1 MNGDFYRLPTLQE
14 IREAHSWKGEYET
27 YLPLSRYIFRPF
39 GFRLTWVAIRLGLTT
54 EAVSWLSGIVGITG
68 CLFLMSGWEH
78 ALPVGLGFL
87 LFFNLLDCVDGS
99 IARATK
105 SENPYGK
112 FLDSICGGIVD
123 LTFWAVVGVTAF
135 RHPQL
140 LYWPSPF
147 SYGPSFWLVVG
158 TLTCLLFIVVGFL
171 ERTFDELLRRDWD
184 RSQGVQ
190 DVRPKS
196 WGNLLRT
203 INTNLRVRESHYF
216 FLLFTYWTK
225 TIDVLLI
232 MYLLYYLSF
241 NSILLV
247 VYSRRGRRIRNLYY

>member
-1 MNGDFYRLPTLQE
+1 MKASLQKSSTLQE
-14 IREAHSWKGEYET
+14 IRQAHSWKRDYER
-27 YLPLSRYIFRPF
+27 YLPLSRYIFRPM
-39 GFRLTWVAIRLGLTT
+39 GFLLTWLAIRVGMTT
-54 EAVSWLSGIVGITG
+54 EAVSSLSGIVGITG

-99 IARATK
+99 IARSTK

-158 TLTCLLFIVVGFL
+158 TLTCFLFIVVGFL
-171 ERTFDELLRRDWD
+171 ERTFDGLLRRDWD

-190 DVRPKS
+190 DQQPKS

-216 FLLFTYWTK
+216 FLLFAYWTK

-247 VYSRRGRRIRNLYY
+247 VYSRRGKQIRSLY

>member
-1 MNGDFYRLPTLQE
+1 MNGSFYRLPTLQE
-14 IREAHSWKGEYET
+14 IREAHSWKREYER
-27 YLPLSRYIFRPF
+27 YLPISRYIFRPS
-39 GFRLTWVAIRLGLTT
+39 GFLLTWVAIRLGLTT
-54 EAVSWLSGIVGITG
+54 EAVSWLSLMVGITG
-68 CLFLMSGWEH
+68 CLFLMSGWEQ
-78 ALPVGLGFL
+78 AIPVGLGLL

-158 TLTCLLFIVVGFL
+158 TLTCLLFILVGFL

-190 DVRPKS
+190 DQQPKS

-216 FLLFTYWTK
+216 FLLFAYWTK